1 MESDRDTPSGDALV
15 SVRTMEIVVTLLFIA
30 AGTVVII
37 DSLRLGIGWN
47 EHEGPASG
55 YFPFYIGV
63 IMMLASAGILIRT
76 LLARESGS
84 ESFVGVHA
92 ARQVVL
98 VLVPLLAYV
107 GVTALIGFYVASA
120 IYIALFM
127 RYFGRYG
134 WTLNVPVATGVVA
147 LLFFTFERW
156 FLVPLPKGPIEA
168 YFGY

>member
-1 MESDRDTPSGDALV
+1 MEHGQDSSHGDSLV

-37 DSLRLGIGWN
+37 DSVRLGIGWK
-47 EHEGPASG
+47 ELEGPASG

-63 IMMLASAGILIRT
+63 LMILASAGT
-76 LLARESGS
+76 LVRVLLTRESGN

-107 GVTALIGFYVASA
+107 GLTALVGFYVASA

-134 WTLNVPVATGVVA
+134 WELNIPVGVGVAA
-147 LLFFTFERW
+147 LLFLTFERW